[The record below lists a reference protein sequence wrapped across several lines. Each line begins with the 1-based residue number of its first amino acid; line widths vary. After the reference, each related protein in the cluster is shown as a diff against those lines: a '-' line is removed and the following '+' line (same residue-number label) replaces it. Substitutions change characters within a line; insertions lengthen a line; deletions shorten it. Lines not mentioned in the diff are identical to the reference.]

1 MRVRYPPR
9 LGHLA
14 TRPVVVNRLVPT
26 YAKAHQIDEQEAA
39 QRLERAISGR
49 IWEDL
54 LAATWEAMKS
64 RVKRL
69 DEQKLLEKV
78 FNTLEDRPLRYGR
91 VVEPTAAWS
100 AFMMLLDL
108 EIGTAGDAARKVME
122 SEQGRKMISAGLAE
136 AGMFLATELTKGK

>member
-1 MRVRYPPR
+1 MRYPPR

-26 YAKAHQIDEQEAA
+26 YAKAHNIDEQEASD
-39 QRLERAISGR
+39 RLSRALAGQL
-49 IWEDL
+49 WEDL
-54 LAATWEAMKS
+54 LAATWEAMKG

-69 DEQKLLEKV
+69 DEQRLLDKV

-91 VVEPTAAWS
+91 AVDTNPAWS
-100 AFMMLLDL
+100 AFMMMLDL
-108 EIGTAGDAARKVME
+108 EIGTAGDAARRVME
-122 SEQGRKMISAGLAE
+122 SEQGRKMMTAGLAE

>member
-1 MRVRYPPR
+1 VRYPSR

-26 YAKAHQIDEQEAA
+26 YANAHQIDEQEAS
-39 QRLERAISGR
+39 QRLTRALAGT

-69 DEQKLLEKV
+69 DEQRLLEKV
-78 FNTLEDRPLRYGR
+78 ASTLEDRPQRYGR
-91 VVEPTAAWS
+91 AMETNPAWS

-108 EIGTAGDAARKVME
+108 EIGTAGDAARRVME
-122 SEQGRKMISAGLAE
+122 SEQGRKMMAAGLAE
-136 AGMFLATELTKGK
+136 AGQFLAAELTKGK

>member
-1 MRVRYPPR
+1 M
-9 LGHLA
+9 
-14 TRPVVVNRLVPT
+14 NRLVPT

-39 QRLERAISGR
+39 QRLERAIAGR
-49 IWEDL
+49 LWEDL
-54 LAATWEAMKS
+54 LAATWEAMQS

-91 VVEPTAAWS
+91 VVEPNAAWS

-136 AGMFLATELTKGK
+136 AGMFLAIELTKGK

>member
-1 MRVRYPPR
+1 MKYPPR

-26 YAKAHQIDEQEAA
+26 YAKAHQIDEHEAA
-39 QRLERAISGR
+39 QRLERAIAGR

-91 VVEPTAAWS
+91 VVEPNAAWS

-122 SEQGRKMISAGLAE
+122 SEQGRKMISAGLSE
-136 AGMFLATELTKGK
+136 AGMFLAIELTKGK

>member
-1 MRVRYPPR
+1 
-9 LGHLA
+9 
-14 TRPVVVNRLVPT
+14 VVVNKLVPT
-26 YAKAHQIDEQEAA
+26 YAKAHQIDEQEAG
-39 QRLERAISGR
+39 QRLERAIAGR

-78 FNTLEDRPLRYGR
+78 FTTLGDRPLRYGR
-91 VVEPTAAWS
+91 VVEPTPAWS

-122 SEQGRKMISAGLAE
+122 SEQGRKMVAAGLAE
-136 AGMFLATELTKGK
+136 AGMFLAIELTKGK

>member
-1 MRVRYPPR
+1 MRYPPR

-26 YAKAHQIDEQEAA
+26 YAKAHNIDEEEAS
-39 QRLERAISGR
+39 QRLSRALAGQL
-49 IWEDL
+49 WEDL
-54 LAATWEAMKS
+54 LAATWEAMKG

-69 DEQKLLEKV
+69 DEERLLEKV

-91 VVEPTAAWS
+91 AVETNPAWS
-100 AFMMLLDL
+100 AFMMMLDL
-108 EIGTAGDAARKVME
+108 EIGTAGEAARRVME
-122 SEQGRKMISAGLAE
+122 SEQGRKMIAAGLAE

>member
-1 MRVRYPPR
+1 

-26 YAKAHQIDEQEAA
+26 YAQAHQLDEEEA
-39 QRLERAISGR
+39 RLRLTRALTGR

-54 LAATWEAMKS
+54 LAATWEAMKG

-69 DEQKLLEKV
+69 NEEKLLEKV
-78 FNTLEDRPLRYGR
+78 ATTLQERPLRYGKA
-91 VVEPTAAWS
+91 VLETTPAWS

-108 EIGTAGDAARKVME
+108 EIGTAGDSARRVME
-122 SEQGRKMISAGLAE
+122 TEQGRKMMAAGLAE
-136 AGMFLATELTKGK
+136 AGSFLATELTKGK

>member
-1 MRVRYPPR
+1 VRYPPR

-39 QRLERAISGR
+39 QRLERAVSGR

-78 FNTLEDRPLRYGR
+78 ASTLEERPLRYGKA
-91 VVEPTAAWS
+91 VETNPAWS

-122 SEQGRKMISAGLAE
+122 SEQARKMVSAGLAE
-136 AGMFLATELTKGK
+136 AGMFLAIELTKGK

>member
-1 MRVRYPPR
+1 VKYPPR

-26 YAKAHQIDEQEAA
+26 YAKAHQIDEQEAM
-39 QRLERAISGR
+39 QRLERAIAGR

-64 RVKRL
+64 HVKRL

-78 FNTLEDRPLRYGR
+78 ATTLEERPLRYGR
-91 VVEPTAAWS
+91 VVEPNAAWS

-122 SEQGRKMISAGLAE
+122 SEQGRKMVSAGLAE
-136 AGMFLATELTKGK
+136 AGMFLATELTRGK